1 MYDSI
6 LRSAAGGRRALVPA
20 ISLFA
25 LSSAGLLA
33 GGAANAQDPV
43 KVDAK
48 HYKVEF
54 ENDSVRVLRITY
66 PAHEKSVMHHH
77 RLFVCWVRYAQHAHT
92 VILELHLIVL
102 GVDLDRILR
111 IRCPASQQ
119 SGAAEG
125 KQAD

>member
-6 LRSAAGGRRALVPA
+6 LRCRAAVEMRALFLG

-25 LSSAGLLA
+25 LSGTGLLA

-66 PAHEKSVMHHH
+66 SSTRKVGDAPSPAEQRGGFS
-77 RLFVCWVRYAQHAHT
+77 
-92 VILELHLIVL
+92 
-102 GVDLDRILR
+102 D
-111 IRCPASQQ
+111 
-119 SGAAEG
+119 
-125 KQAD
+125 